1 MKQFY
6 SYFLL
11 SFIVICLSVGCT
23 HFDEPVMPEEA
34 AQSVETRAA
43 INAAALRASAGV
55 ANINN
60 PYSVANMRKAMNQIS
75 AVYGTQPKPIYA
87 THDYV
92 RFLPK
97 DSLDMYI
104 LEDSLGLLLIEYP
117 IDRILTDAECEF
129 YSNDLIGEYGW
140 LYTLVPKNFR
150 YPSGIET
157 EILQEV
163 YVQGSGFTTRTDD
176 AAHISPQLIGGGSS
190 GGTTLADSEYDLI
203 VAQAMKNAGIETV
216 GGGATS
222 TGGSNSWT
230 PTAVITCW
238 DDALNRNVGVEGLL
252 VRVTTIC
259 NANKKYT
266 DKNGKVTFAKGW
278 YGASFRTDVRYIA
291 KFKTDNWKLFNP
303 QGKLVEN
310 STGRQQS
317 WWAWNIGT
325 NPEWSAYATVHR
337 GLHYVFSNQ
346 NEITKPSAK
355 LKVMVSWDESHPE
368 YVGVY
373 HPDDPGIPS
382 KINMRIMGKNTDST
396 GYCKRFQILKTTFH
410 ELGHASHD
418 AATKKYASCEKK
430 VKESYADAVAYYL
443 MRDYYP
449 NNPNT
454 WPKNYSSEYP
464 DYLQIGEALFCQYGQ
479 KLTLKQLESCVSK
492 SNQWDDWKRNV
503 RELNVLPAWMVN
515 FLFDNPTLKWNFDI
529 IDSSIEHSIGSF
541 RVYIGEN
548 AQFSLNKVLLQAGA
562 KILSWNTS
570 TGNCD
575 IISQSDGTVRLIFYV
590 KGNYTIYCNLK
601 LPDGTTFRAEHTVT
615 VDDLPQI
622 TGPKSTRIGVAQTYE
637 TSDYNPLS
645 EWSVRAYDTNGNI
658 IYTPENFLYFNREGF
673 GNACNVVFT
682 QPGEY
687 IVRATYDIAY
697 SKKIVDYPVTVPS
710 EGQPV
715 GNDLAPSLCKVETYK
730 HKTDGSI
737 KHIIHKSRFTQVL
750 NDHILQGDS
759 CSFKTFNKKPFEDHP
774 LYNKLIPIYR
784 VTYREHDSFSFIA
797 GGVKNMNGLPLYFTG
812 LPSYLDFYVLN
823 EQVAGTVPLY
833 SVELVVKNRAG
844 EELSYCRF
852 LSLKSVNGTWQEG
865 ADMIST
871 YRTIETLG
879 YVYPLEWPNN

>member
-11 SFIVICLSVGCT
+11 PFIVICLSIGCT

-34 AQSVETRAA
+34 AQSVETRAT

-97 DSLDMYI
+97 DSLDMYV

-157 EILQEV
+157 EVLQEV

-230 PTAVITCW
+230 PSATITYY
-238 DDALNRNVGVEGLL
+238 DTTTQSTVGLEGVF
-252 VRVTTIC
+252 VRVTTLL
-259 NANKKYT
+259 NAQKGYT
-266 DKNGKVTFAKGW
+266 DKSGKITFAKGW
-278 YGASFRTDVRYIA
+278 AGTFKNKVRYVA
-291 KFKTDNWKLFNP
+291 KFESPYWQITNSSN
-303 QGKLVEN
+303 KLVKL
-310 STGRQQS
+310 SSAQDKIH
-317 WWAWNIGT
+317 WACQIGT
-325 NPEWSAYATVHR
+325 NRELSVYATVHR
-337 GLHYVFSNQ
+337 ALRYFFYTQ
-346 NEITKPSAK
+346 DEITKPTYRPK
-355 LKVMVSWDESHPE
+355 KIKVNVLWNQSHPD
-368 YVGVY
+368 YAGLY
-373 HPDDPGIPS
+373 T
-382 KINMRIMGKNTDST
+382 GKNK
-396 GYCKRFQILKTTFH
+396 GIIIWGKREDPVQDYTHANLARTTFH

-418 AATKKYASCEKK
+418 AATKKYDSCEKK
-430 VKESYADAVAYYL
+430 VTESYADAVAYYL

-449 NNPNT
+449 DNPNT
-454 WPKNYSSEYP
+454 WSKSYSSEYP

-479 KLTLKQLESCVSK
+479 KLTLKQLESCVSR

-515 FLFDNPTLKWNFDI
+515 FLFDNPTQKWDFDLLSGSITNEYWKSYAYVGEPINFTLNSAFLNSGADI
-529 IDSSIEHSIGSF
+529 VSWSTSSAKDTIEVEDAGRVMITFNTTGLHVVFCNIKLPSGDTFSASSIMNVRQSPT
-541 RVYIGEN
+541 V
-548 AQFSLNKVLLQAGA
+548 
-562 KILSWNTS
+562 
-570 TGNCD
+570 TGNK
-575 IISQSDGTVRLIFYV
+575 IPRIGTIQTYV
-590 KGNYTIYCNLK
+590 
-601 LPDGTTFRAEHTVT
+601 
-615 VDDLPQI
+615 VDDNTRLEGWSLGHLDENDNFTAASESFIMNPYNLDDFICII
-622 TGPKSTRIGVAQTYE
+622 TEPG
-637 TSDYNPLS
+637 DY
-645 EWSVRAYDTNGNI
+645 V
-658 IYTPENFLYFNREGF
+658 
-673 GNACNVVFT
+673 
-682 QPGEY
+682 
-687 IVRATYDIAY
+687 VRATFFIGG
-697 SKKIVDYPVTVPS
+697 SKEYIYYPITVPS

>member
-11 SFIVICLSVGCT
+11 PFIVICLSIGCT

-34 AQSVETRAA
+34 AQSVETRAT

-97 DSLDMYI
+97 DSLDMYV

-157 EILQEV
+157 EVLQEV

-230 PTAVITCW
+230 PSATITYY
-238 DDALNRNVGVEGLL
+238 DTTTQSTVGLEGVF
-252 VRVTTIC
+252 VRVTTLL
-259 NANKKYT
+259 NAQKGYT
-266 DKNGKVTFAKGW
+266 DKNGKITFAKGW
-278 YGASFRTDVRYIA
+278 AGTFKNKVRYVA
-291 KFKTDNWKLFNP
+291 KFESPYWQITNP
-303 QGKLVEN
+303 SNKLVKL
-310 STGRQQS
+310 SSAQDKIH
-317 WWAWNIGT
+317 WACQIGT
-325 NPEWSAYATVHR
+325 NRELSVYATVHR
-337 GLHYVFSNQ
+337 VLRYFFYTQ
-346 NEITKPSAK
+346 DEITKPTYRPK
-355 LKVMVSWDESHPE
+355 KIKVNVLWNQSHPD
-368 YVGVY
+368 YAGLY
-373 HPDDPGIPS
+373 T
-382 KINMRIMGKNTDST
+382 GKNKGIIIWGKREDPIGNYSQST
-396 GYCKRFQILKTTFH
+396 IARVTFH
-410 ELGHASHD
+410 ELGHASHHK
-418 AATKKYASCEKK
+418 AMQNIKEEKNMDDIISQ
-430 VKESYADAVAYYL
+430 SYADAVAYYL
-443 MRDYYP
+443 MRKFLP
-449 NNPNT
+449 G
-454 WPKNYSSEYP
+454 YP
-464 DYLQIGEALFCQYGQ
+464 DTWDTTYNPEKPQYTLIGEALFCQYGQ
-479 KLTLKQLESCVSK
+479 GLTLKQLESSVLRTNK
-492 SNQWDDWKRNV
+492 WDDWKQNV
-503 RELNVLPAWMVN
+503 IRLNVLPAWMVN
-515 FLFDNPTLKWNFDI
+515 FLFDNPTQKWDFDLLSGSITNEYWKSYAYVGEPINFTLNSAFLNSGANIVSWSTSSAKDNI
-529 IDSSIEHSIGSF
+529 EVEDAGRVMITFNTTGLHVVFCNIKLPSGDTFSASSIMNVRQSPT
-541 RVYIGEN
+541 V
-548 AQFSLNKVLLQAGA
+548 
-562 KILSWNTS
+562 
-570 TGNCD
+570 TGNK
-575 IISQSDGTVRLIFYV
+575 IPRIGTIQTYV
-590 KGNYTIYCNLK
+590 
-601 LPDGTTFRAEHTVT
+601 
-615 VDDLPQI
+615 VDDNTRLEGWNLGHLDENDNFTAASESFIMNPYNLDDFICII
-622 TGPKSTRIGVAQTYE
+622 TEPG
-637 TSDYNPLS
+637 DY
-645 EWSVRAYDTNGNI
+645 V
-658 IYTPENFLYFNREGF
+658 
-673 GNACNVVFT
+673 
-682 QPGEY
+682 
-687 IVRATYDIAY
+687 VRATFFIGG
-697 SKKIVDYPVTVPS
+697 SKEYIYYPITVPS

>member
-11 SFIVICLSVGCT
+11 PFIVICLSIGCT

-34 AQSVETRAA
+34 AQSVETRAT

-97 DSLDMYI
+97 DSLDMYV
-104 LEDSLGLLLIEYP
+104 LEDSLGLFLIEYP

-157 EILQEV
+157 EVLQEV

-310 STGRQQS
+310 STGRQQA

-346 NEITKPSAK
+346 NEITKPSTK

-373 HPDDPGIPS
+373 HPNDPGIPS

-396 GYCKRFQILKTTFH
+396 GYRKRFQILKTTFH
-410 ELGHASHD
+410 EVGHASHD
-418 AATKKYASCEKK
+418 AATKKYGSCEKK
-430 VKESYADAVAYYL
+430 VKESYADAVAYYF

-449 NNPNT
+449 NNPDT
-454 WPKNYSSEYP
+454 WPKSYSSEYP
-464 DYLQIGEALFCQYGQ
+464 DYLQIGEALFSQHAYNL
-479 KLTLKQLESCVSK
+479 KLKQLEATISSAD
-492 SNQWDDWKRNV
+492 SWDDWKQNIIR
-503 RELNVLPAWMVN
+503 LNVLPAWMVN
-515 FLFDNPTLKWNFDI
+515 FLFDNPTQKWDFDLLSGSISNELLSPTAYVGETINFTLNSTLLDSGADI
-529 IDSSIEHSIGSF
+529 VSWSTSSSKDKIDMVEKG
-541 RVYIGEN
+541 R
-548 AQFSLNKVLLQAGA
+548 A
-562 KILSWNTS
+562 KITFNTAGLRMVFCNIKLPS
-570 TGNCD
+570 GDTFSASYIITIRQTPTVTGNK
-575 IISQSDGTVRLIFYV
+575 T
-590 KGNYTIYCNLK
+590 
-601 LPDGTTFRAEHTVT
+601 P
-615 VDDLPQI
+615 
-622 TGPKSTRIGVAQTYE
+622 RIGVRQSYE
-637 TSDYNPLS
+637 ADDYSHLNGWDIGTLDANNQYTIAPDAYIQVFDS
-645 EWSVRAYDTNGNI
+645 YNAFHCVMVQSGNYVVRAVFDIGNEVKS
-658 IYTPENFLYFNREGF
+658 IY
-673 GNACNVVFT
+673 
-682 QPGEY
+682 
-687 IVRATYDIAY
+687 
-697 SKKIVDYPVTVPS
+697 YPITVPS

-715 GNDLAPSLCKVETYK
+715 GNDLAPSLCKVVTYK

-737 KHIIHKSRFTQVL
+737 KHMIYKSLYTRVPG
-750 NDHILQGDS
+750 NHILQGDS

-774 LYNKLIPIYR
+774 LYSKLIPIYR

-797 GGVKNMNGLPLYFTG
+797 GGVKNMNGLPLYFMG
-812 LPSYLDFYVLN
+812 LPNYLDFYVLN

-865 ADMIST
+865 ADMVST

>member
-11 SFIVICLSVGCT
+11 PFIVICLSVGCT

-34 AQSVETRAA
+34 AQSVETRAT

-97 DSLDMYI
+97 DSLDMYV

-157 EILQEV
+157 EVLQEV

-418 AATKKYASCEKK
+418 AATKKYGSCEKK

-449 NNPNT
+449 DNPNT
-454 WPKNYSSEYP
+454 WSKSYSSEYP

-515 FLFDNPTLKWNFDI
+515 FLFDNPTQKWDFDLLSGSITNEYWKSYAYVGEPINFTLNSAFLNSGADI
-529 IDSSIEHSIGSF
+529 VSWSTSSAKDTIEVEDAGRVMITFNTTGLHVVFCNIKLPSGDTFSASSIMNVRQSPT
-541 RVYIGEN
+541 V
-548 AQFSLNKVLLQAGA
+548 
-562 KILSWNTS
+562 
-570 TGNCD
+570 TGNK
-575 IISQSDGTVRLIFYV
+575 IPRIGTIQTYV
-590 KGNYTIYCNLK
+590 
-601 LPDGTTFRAEHTVT
+601 
-615 VDDLPQI
+615 VDDNTRLEGWNLGHLDENDNFTAASESFIMNPYNLDDFICII
-622 TGPKSTRIGVAQTYE
+622 TEPG
-637 TSDYNPLS
+637 DY
-645 EWSVRAYDTNGNI
+645 V
-658 IYTPENFLYFNREGF
+658 
-673 GNACNVVFT
+673 
-682 QPGEY
+682 
-687 IVRATYDIAY
+687 VRATFFIGG
-697 SKKIVDYPVTVPS
+697 SKEYIYYPITVPS

-833 SVELVVKNRAG
+833 SIELVVKNRAG